1 MRANLSASMA
11 EPSSKSSS
19 TIPTEESFL
28 ASLLAGSMDLFPR
41 MKDLNLFNF
50 LGGDC
55 GGFIDR
61 SGGIMSTT
69 MHVVSSFSP
78 LVLNASYHI
87 MLNISTFFPTTRSI
101 TPHMQASPKILLTC
115 HIVPQIFRIVFVL
128 TVYHISEQT

>member
-1 MRANLSASMA
+1 MWTNLSASMA

-28 ASLLAGSMDLFPR
+28 ASLFTGSLDLFPR
-41 MKDLNLFNF
+41 MKDLNLFIF

-55 GGFIDR
+55 GGFTDR

-87 MLNISTFFPTTRSI
+87 MLNISTFFPTTSSI
-101 TPHMQASPKILLTC
+101 TPHMQATPKILLTC
-115 HIVPQIFRIVFVL
+115 HIVQQIFHIVFLL
-128 TVYHISEQT
+128 TVYHICE